1 MIIIKESL
9 MVMMR
14 GILPPGSGSRFSEAP
29 LARGKKLSGDRAMT
43 IKIILADDHQI
54 VRQGLRT
61 LLTAE
66 PDMKIVG
73 EADNGRSTLR
83 LVRDHA
89 PEVVIMDIS
98 MPHLN
103 GIEATRQIL
112 SDHPGVKVIALSM
125 HSDSLFV
132 LNMLKA
138 GASGYLLKD
147 CALEELVKA
156 IRTVVC
162 QKTYLSPGISDIL
175 IKDFASTWSDNSS
188 SAFSILTTRE
198 REVLQLMAEG
208 KSTGLIA
215 DQLCVSVKTVEA
227 HRKQVM
233 NKLGIHSVAELTK
246 YAIRQGLTSL
256 EN

>member
-1 MIIIKESL
+1 
-9 MVMMR
+9 
-14 GILPPGSGSRFSEAP
+14 
-29 LARGKKLSGDRAMT
+29 MT

-61 LLTAE
+61 LLAAE
-66 PDMKIVG
+66 PDMEVVA
-73 EADNGRSTLR
+73 EADNGRATLR
-83 LVRDHA
+83 LVQELK
-89 PEVVIMDIS
+89 PQVVIMDIS
-98 MPHLN
+98 MPGLN

-112 SDHPGVKVIALSM
+112 FESPEVKVVALSM

-156 IRTVVC
+156 IRTVVA
-162 QKTYLSPGISDIL
+162 QKTYLSHGVSDIV
-175 IKDFASTWSDNSS
+175 IKDFVSSWSATSS
-188 SAFSILTTRE
+188 SAFAVLTARE

-208 KSTGLIA
+208 KSTTQIA
-215 DQLCVSVKTVEA
+215 DSLCVSAKTVEA
-227 HRKQVM
+227 HRKQIM
-233 NKLGIHSVAELTK
+233 DKLGIHSVAELTK

-256 EN
+256 EA